1 MTEPETTAA
10 DVASTD
16 AETVTTDAP
25 ADAPAETSAAPAPA
39 DARDPLASRF
49 AALSRREREVREQ
62 ARAAKEAAKSLEEYE
77 RIRGLAKSDPT
88 KLLEHF
94 GLDYD
99 AVTRHV
105 LEQVEG
111 AGGAEA
117 ARIKKLEARI
127 AEIDAKREEITTRY
141 ERDQQSQVVAQH
153 RAGLE
158 RLVAAGGEKYELV
171 AARGGAALDEVQKL
185 LPAYYE
191 QTGRVLSDEEALELI
206 EGELLKQ
213 ERENLERLRGT
224 KKLGIAFAAR
234 AADERTDAPAG
245 ATRPTTLTN
254 GHSAPVP
261 ARQAPAYASEEEE
274 WAALKQ
280 KYRAGRTS

>member
-1 MTEPETTAA
+1 MTEPETTTAESTEA
-10 DVASTD
+10 VATEPV
-16 AETVTTDAP
+16 AETT
-25 ADAPAETSAAPAPA
+25 PAETPVATPAAE
-39 DARDPLASRF
+39 ARDPLASRF

-62 ARAAKEAAKSLEEYE
+62 ARVAKEAAKSLEEYE
-77 RIRGLAKSDPT
+77 RVRGLAKSDPT

-105 LEQVEG
+105 LDQVEG

-158 RLVAAGGEKYELV
+158 RLVAAGGEKFELV

-224 KKLGIAFAAR
+224 KKLGTAFAAK

-254 GHSAPVP
+254 GQSAPVP
-261 ARQAPAYASEEEE
+261 ARQAPAYASDEDE
-274 WAALKQ
+274 WTALKQ